1 MSQAQAL
8 YQLQEIDLQMARVQ
22 KRLNELAAALQEA
35 GAVAEAMQAAEA
47 AQQKLTP
54 LQAKARDLDLEL
66 RSTADKIQST
76 DAQLYSGRVR
86 NPKELQEMQ
95 QEIQSLKKHH
105 SDLED
110 QLLDTM
116 LKVDDAE
123 AVLKT
128 AQGQLASVKSEWEA
142 AHQQLLDEQTQLRT
156 QAKPLVAQREAA
168 VKAVDPEPLK
178 LYNQLRPRKNNQ
190 PVALLVGN
198 SCSVCR
204 VEQDLAVVGE
214 VKRGQKLTTCM
225 SCGRILVY
233 KNW

>member
-1 MSQAQAL
+1 MQ
-8 YQLQEIDLQMARVQ
+8 IARAQ
-22 KRLNELAAALQEA
+22 KRLTELAAALQEQS
-35 GAVAEAMQAAEA
+35 AVTEAARVVEA
-47 AQQKLTP
+47 AQQTLTP
-54 LQAKARDLDLEL
+54 LQAKARNLDLEL
-66 RSTADKIQST
+66 QSTAGKIQAT

-86 NPKELQEMQ
+86 NPKELQDMQ

-110 QLLDTM
+110 QLLETM

-123 AVLKT
+123 TALRN
-128 AQGQLASVKSEWEA
+128 AQGRLASVKAEWEA
-142 AHQQLLDEQTQLRT
+142 AHGQFLEEQSRLQTQVKPLAVQREEAAKLLDAESLR
-156 QAKPLVAQREAA
+156 
-168 VKAVDPEPLK
+168 

-190 PVALLVGN
+190 PVALLAGN

-204 VEQDLAVVGE
+204 VEQDLAVAGE
-214 VKRGQKLTTCM
+214 VRRGQKLTTCM